1 MFLTGFVFGVLVA
14 AQIGPVSLLIV
25 RTVLRGGRLVGLAM
39 ALAVALVDLLYAAVG
54 LAGIGH
60 ALSGGSVRLAFGF
73 ASGAILIFIGMR
85 TSWTGF
91 RARIGLEGEVIEPRR
106 AFVTAVAATA
116 LNPLTIALWTISF
129 PAAAP
134 KSASESVANA
144 VVLLA
149 GVGLGS
155 LTWYTAF
162 TSVIAAVRHRL
173 GNSIVRAVDVVSG
186 LALAGFGAFVAVRAL
201 RES

>member
-1 MFLTGFVFGVLVA
+1 VFPTGFVFGVLVA

-39 ALAVALVDLLYAAVG
+39 ALAVALVDLLYAVVG
-54 LAGIGH
+54 LAGISH
-60 ALSGGSVRLAFGF
+60 ALSGGSVQLAFGLT
-73 ASGAILIFIGMR
+73 SGAILIFIGMR
-85 TSWTGF
+85 TSWAGF
-91 RARIGLEGEVIEPRR
+91 RARIGLEGAVIEPRR

-134 KSASESVANA
+134 KSASDSVANA

-162 TSVIAAVRHRL
+162 TTVIAGVRHRL
-173 GNSIVRAVDVVSG
+173 GNSILRAVDIVSG
-186 LALAGFGAFVAVRAL
+186 LALAGFGAFVAVRAAQ
-201 RES
+201 ES

>member
-39 ALAVALVDLLYAAVG
+39 ACAVALVDLLYAAVG
-54 LAGIGH
+54 LAGLGH
-60 ALSGGSVRLAFGF
+60 ALSGGSVRLAFGL
-73 ASGAILIFIGMR
+73 ASGAILIFIGVR

-91 RARIGLEGEVIEPRR
+91 RARIGLEGEVMEPRR
-106 AFVTAVAATA
+106 AFMTAVAATA

-155 LTWYTAF
+155 LAWYTAF
-162 TSVIAAVRHRL
+162 TTVIAGVRHRL
-173 GNSIVRAVDVVSG
+173 GDRILRAVDVVSG
-186 LALAGFGAFVAVRAL
+186 LALAGCGAFVAVRAL
-201 RES
+201 GEN